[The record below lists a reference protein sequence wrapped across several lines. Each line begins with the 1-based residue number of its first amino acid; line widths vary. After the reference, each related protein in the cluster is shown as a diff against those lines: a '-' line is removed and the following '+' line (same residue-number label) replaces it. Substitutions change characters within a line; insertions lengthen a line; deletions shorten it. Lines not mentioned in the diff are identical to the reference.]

1 MPDFQEF
8 ARQINEAVRS
18 ALKGEVPMPEKP
30 ARPPVGPSP
39 LGVQDAKLRA
49 EQRAH
54 ELAMVAIRGPVG
66 ETAED
71 RRFNREVLEA
81 RERRRKA
88 AENPGVWRIGESP
101 GTGGHTVYL
110 GAYLAAV
117 FLNPDLAVRV
127 VATMNRAE
135 GNPDV

>member
-1 MPDFQEF
+1 M
-8 ARQINEAVRS
+8 S
-18 ALKGEVPMPEKP
+18 EKP
-30 ARPPVGPSP
+30 ARPPSGPSP
-39 LGVQDAKLRA
+39 LGALEAKLRA

-54 ELAMVAIRGPVG
+54 ELAMREGSDV
-66 ETAED
+66 E
-71 RRFNREVLEA
+71 RFNREVLEA

-101 GTGGHTVYL
+101 GTGGLTVYL
-110 GAYLAAV
+110 GPKLAA
-117 FLNPDLAVRV
+117 LYLDPDLAVRV